1 MGEHTLHNIGI
12 GYILVVFG
20 YRYMKLKLWEMA
32 YIEGLEGLE
41 HRIFAT
47 NETEKIR
54 GGNGDKIGRMRG

>member
-1 MGEHTLHNIGI
+1 
-12 GYILVVFG
+12 
-20 YRYMKLKLWEMA
+20 MA

-54 GGNGDKIGRMRG
+54 GISGGEVKGS